1 MVGDC
6 CLIFIIILLPP
17 LGVFLMKG
25 CTADFWINIC
35 LTILGY
41 LPGHLHAFYVMIKK
55 REQQTPYVAGG
66 GYTAPPPGQGYGAV
80 PPA

>member
-6 CLIFIIILLPP
+6 CLILIILLLPP

-25 CTADFWINIC
+25 CGADFWINLC

-41 LPGHLHAFYVMIKK
+41 IPGHLHGFYVLIKE
-55 REQQTPYVAGG
+55 REQRRLQGYGVNTPA
-66 GYTAPPPGQGYGAV
+66 YGAV

>member
-6 CLIFIIILLPP
+6 CLIILILLLPP

-25 CTADFWINIC
+25 CNSDFWINVC

-41 LPGHLHAFYVMIKK
+41 LPGHLHAFYVLVKD
-55 REQQTPYVAGG
+55 REQRQQQQQI
-66 GYTAPPPGQGYGAV
+66 PPPPPGYGAV
-80 PPA
+80 PTQPQ